1 MYSVLYKYRCHLELL
16 MLLTWGRISSLGVPY
31 TETSSRLW
39 PGPALA
45 RLLGV
50 NLTRGSPASASIAA
64 SPSSRWRV
72 SSHRGRSTP
81 AVREDQIIAVSG
93 VPRMVKI
100 AHLTHSSRVGRTVT
114 SVSSASR
121 SWNEDNHWGWR
132 LEVGHGTDHCGWMM
146 DR

>member
-31 TETSSRLW
+31 TETSSRLC

-81 AVREDQIIAVSG
+81 AVREDQIIAVSDSDTNG
-93 VPRMVKI
+93 KNCTPDS
-100 AHLTHSSRVGRTVT
+100 LLPSRKDCDLREL
-114 SVSSASR
+114 SI
-121 SWNEDNHWGWR
+121 
-132 LEVGHGTDHCGWMM
+132 
-146 DR
+146 

>member
-1 MYSVLYKYRCHLELL
+1 MEKIKSMECKCIDSVLYKYRCHLELL

-31 TETSSRLW
+31 TETSSRLC

-81 AVREDQIIAVSG
+81 AVRED
-93 VPRMVKI
+93 
-100 AHLTHSSRVGRTVT
+100 GRQEC
-114 SVSSASR
+114 SDCHK
-121 SWNEDNHWGWR
+121 W
-132 LEVGHGTDHCGWMM
+132 
-146 DR
+146 

>member
-31 TETSSRLW
+31 TETSSRLC

-81 AVREDQIIAVSG
+81 AVREDQIIAVSATNG
-93 VPRMVKI
+93 KNCTPDS
-100 AHLTHSSRVGRTVT
+100 LLPSRKDCDLREL
-114 SVSSASR
+114 SI
-121 SWNEDNHWGWR
+121 
-132 LEVGHGTDHCGWMM
+132 
-146 DR
+146 